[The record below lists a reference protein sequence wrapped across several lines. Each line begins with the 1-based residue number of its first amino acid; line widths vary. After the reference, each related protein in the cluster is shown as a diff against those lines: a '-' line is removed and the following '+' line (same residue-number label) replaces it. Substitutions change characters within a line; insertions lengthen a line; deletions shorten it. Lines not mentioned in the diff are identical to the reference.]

1 MSQARVN
8 ECLQQLHSPNELE
21 QLTAAYELLYLA
33 DNLVS
38 TQNSLMQTVVPA
50 LCRFAS
56 GSTVSGELNPWK
68 ILPPAETLTALS
80 RRLYAN
86 KEDPNK
92 LRWRVPGSS
101 QTTAPVVP
109 WTFTGRRLRNTG
121 LRSADLD
128 HATVTNL
135 NISRF
140 FFDTCQFSHSHISDT
155 IIEFSRFSSSTFSHC
170 SFMRS
175 TLSYS
180 VFENCTFDNVDFRS
194 STFDTCA
201 FIGCSV
207 KNSALDNCTVNES
220 TWELPEYS
228 ECFSRADRME
238 IQKEFANAFS
248 SY

>member
-1 MSQARVN
+1 MN
-8 ECLQQLHSPNELE
+8 ELLQQLHSPNELE

-38 TQNSLMQTVVPA
+38 TQNSLIQTVVPT
-50 LCRFAS
+50 LCRCAY
-56 GSTVSGELNPWK
+56 GSTASGELDHWK
-68 ILPPAETLTALS
+68 IFPPAETLTALS
-80 RRLYAN
+80 RRLYAD

-101 QTTAPVVP
+101 ETTAPVIP
-109 WTFTGRRLRNTG
+109 WTFTGRRLRNSG

-135 NISRF
+135 SISRF
-140 FFDTCQFSHSHISDT
+140 FFATCQFSHCLINETTISST
-155 IIEFSRFSSSTFSHC
+155 RFSSSIFSHC
-170 SFMRS
+170 SFVRS

-194 STFDTCA
+194 CTFDTCS

-207 KNSALDNCTVNES
+207 NNSALYNCTVNES

-228 ECFSRADRME
+228 ECFSRADRPRDPDD
-238 IQKEFANAFS
+238 
-248 SY
+248 

>member
-8 ECLQQLHSPNELE
+8 ELVQQLHSLNELE

-38 TQNSLMQTVVPA
+38 TQNSLIQTVVPT

-56 GSTVSGELNPWK
+56 GSTASGELDHWK
-68 ILPPAETLTALS
+68 IFPPAETLTALS
-80 RRLYAN
+80 RRLYAD

-101 QTTAPVVP
+101 ETTAPVIP
-109 WTFTGRRLRNTG
+109 WTFTGRRLRNSG

-140 FFDTCQFSHSHISDT
+140 FFATCQFSH
-155 IIEFSRFSSSTFSHC
+155 
-170 SFMRS
+170 
-175 TLSYS
+175 
-180 VFENCTFDNVDFRS
+180 
-194 STFDTCA
+194 
-201 FIGCSV
+201 
-207 KNSALDNCTVNES
+207 
-220 TWELPEYS
+220 
-228 ECFSRADRME
+228 
-238 IQKEFANAFS
+238 
-248 SY
+248 